1 MRSVGGSAV
10 GPVQRRGQNRSVHK
24 GSLVERE
31 SEREKRKS
39 TSPDRVCCAAS
50 TRWTRTPLAGT
61 QRPCCAGAT
70 YREPRAH
77 AADNHVAWVQ
87 RNGVRPWA
95 CAQAWPSIPHS
106 TPAGPLLANR
116 RRPCLPRSPP
126 GPAHPP
132 QLSTLRQMLAAL
144 KNVLARPDAPW
155 SCRSSICPPASPA
168 RQFQRPAP
176 SAQQRSGPARPVC
189 RCCVCPPTTSQPLLT
204 HLLTHLLAYCL
215 PTCPVDA
222 KLRNCKFRKSPA
234 DPSAPLSTVAPF
246 NAHPPLTLVPALPIA
261 RAPSRVHS
269 TGFATHQTDWFSA
282 GLYRSEIRPLT
293 VPNHHGSFSLL
304 PAPCLRSELRTE
316 ALSGAGCEVSR
327 VSSTEPESRRQLS
340 LGSSHSIRPTHLM
353 QPWTTS
359 GQRLRSSQP
368 AWRAC

>member
-168 RQFQRPAP
+168 RQSQHSAQRPA
-176 SAQQRSGPARPVC
+176 ALRSILHL
-189 RCCVCPPTTSQPLLT
+189 PTTTLG
-204 HLLTHLLAYCL
+204 
-215 PTCPVDA
+215 
-222 KLRNCKFRKSPA
+222 
-234 DPSAPLSTVAPF
+234 
-246 NAHPPLTLVPALPIA
+246 AHPPAECSPPAHSHP
-261 RAPSRVHS
+261 PS
-269 TGFATHQTDWFSA
+269 
-282 GLYRSEIRPLT
+282 YP
-293 VPNHHGSFSLL
+293 
-304 PAPCLRSELRTE
+304 PAHRR
-316 ALSGAGCEVSR
+316 CE
-327 VSSTEPESRRQLS
+327 PAQL
-340 LGSSHSIRPTHLM
+340 
-353 QPWTTS
+353 
-359 GQRLRSSQP
+359 
-368 AWRAC
+368 